1 MRGLITYCGQHFSNE
16 KRLELWF
23 SSPNGDS
30 SDSHVLIMDCD
41 TVEQASDLCATWNI
55 IIKNIDSVV
64 GPGFDGPL
72 HKVSQ

>member
-1 MRGLITYCGQHFSNE
+1 MRGLVTYCGQHE

-30 SDSHVLIMDCD
+30 SDSRVLILDCD

-55 IIKNIDSVV
+55 IIKNIREVV
-64 GPGFDGPL
+64 VAGTIRPL
-72 HKVSQ
+72 IRLS